1 MQKTPRGSVVAYLPE
16 RFADWEAGLA
26 CAELNKPDAGYRVL
40 TMSADGT
47 PRRSIGG
54 WTVAADLSPNE
65 LPDDAHL
72 LMLVGGETWLD
83 GSNDAALRVVDACV
97 ARDVPVA
104 AICGA
109 CTFLARH
116 GYLDACE
123 HTGNAAFEFAELA
136 PAYRGQKLFRSAP
149 AVDGGAFITANG
161 AASVEFARPVLARLG
176 VRPWGDERA
185 WFAAFKRGT
194 FVEG

>member
-54 WTVAADLSPNE
+54 WTVAADLSPDE
-65 LPDDAHL
+65 LPDNARL

-83 GSNDAALRVVDACV
+83 GSNDAALRVV
-97 ARDVPVA
+97 
-104 AICGA
+104 
-109 CTFLARH
+109 
-116 GYLDACE
+116 DACE

-136 PAYRGQKLFRSAP
+136 PAYRGQKLFRSTP

-161 AASVEFARPVLARLG
+161 AASVEFARLVLARLG

>member
-54 WTVAADLSPNE
+54 WTVAADLSPDE
-65 LPDDAHL
+65 LPDNARL

-123 HTGNAAFEFAELA
+123 HTGNATFEFAELA
-136 PAYRGQKLFRSAP
+136 PAYRGAEALPQH
-149 AVDGGAFITANG
+149 
-161 AASVEFARPVLARLG
+161 ASRGRRGVHHRQRRGKRG
-176 VRPWGDERA
+176 VRTPCAGPSRREA
-185 WFAAFKRGT
+185 VG
-194 FVEG
+194 

>member
-1 MQKTPRGSVVAYLPE
+1 MKEPSKGSVIAYLPE

-54 WTVAADLSPNE
+54 WTVAADLASDK
-65 LPDDAHL
+65 LPDDTRL

-83 GSNDAALRVVDACV
+83 GSNDAVLRAVDACV
-97 ARDVPVA
+97 ARGIPVA

-109 CTFLARH
+109 CTFLAQH

-123 HTGNAAFEFAELA
+123 HTGNAAFEFAEFA
-136 PAYRGQKLFRSAP
+136 PAYRGQGLFRSAP

-161 AASVEFARPVLARLG
+161 AASVEFASLVLSRLD
-176 VRPWGDERA
+176 VKPWGDEHA
-185 WFAAFKRGT
+185 WFTAFKRGT